1 MRQPAATFDDA
12 MTTNHVHMPPPFL
25 DWQCHDRQQMFGDL
39 GRGEMPRFL
48 ASHLPVLS
56 TLNHEEGAEFP
67 IRSSTKG
74 MGLLPKPEY
83 LPEHVAEINAC
94 LARWG
99 DDNTRP
105 SLEHRIE
112 AAVSLYSRPER
123 IDASVFGG
131 IEIFRGESYQNLQHD
146 GRATL
151 LFTGFGPRY
160 LSYQFDCLAEI
171 LDAGDLRF
179 EFLRG
184 MRLLFD
190 TQSFHIRQPEY
201 PVGYIFHL
209 RQVIDKTPKR
219 LRAADEGTRERSQTG

>member
-1 MRQPAATFDDA
+1 MKTTAPTRDVAT
-12 MTTNHVHMPPPFL
+12 TTNCAHMPEAFL
-25 DWQCHDRQQMFGDL
+25 EWQCHDRQEMFADL
-39 GRGEMPRFL
+39 GQGKMPRFL

-74 MGLLPKPEY
+74 VGLFPKSEH
-83 LPEHVAEINAC
+83 LAEHVAEINEC
-94 LARWG
+94 LERWG
-99 DDNTRP
+99 DDTTRR
-105 SLEHRIE
+105 SLEQRIE

-123 IDASVFGG
+123 IDSSVFGG
-131 IEIFRGESYQNLQHD
+131 IEIFRGKSYQNLRHD

-151 LFTGFGPRY
+151 LFTGFAPRY

-171 LDAGDLRF
+171 LDADDLRF

-190 TQSFHIRQPEY
+190 TQSFHIRQPQY
-201 PVGYIFHL
+201 PFGYVFHL

-219 LRAADEGTRERSQTG
+219 LRAVDGKRK